1 VLRAGVDL
9 MLRFFLASFSPKKK
23 KDREK
28 KPLEMG
34 SLCVGKLFQFK

>member
-1 VLRAGVDL
+1 MLRAGVDL
-9 MLRFFLASFSPKKK
+9 MLRFFLASFSPKK